1 MLKMAEAAEDPLQT
15 PGTGSQPTEKRKRT
29 VEDFNQFCNFVLAYT
44 GYIPPSKEECDWTPS
59 RSNSPIR
66 AESVAD
72 SDSWDS
78 TQSVDFDTIQSF
90 VKSAKS
96 SKRNGF
102 HRLKPNGGVLLD
114 RLKLKDSL
122 YPPPPAPAP
131 ERKKEKKV
139 KRWSPEVEKQRAEGG
154 PAAGGEKSGFARIK
168 RSKKRKLKK
177 ERAEKKVKS
186 SLSETDSDEEGVK
199 AGLLAEPLRP
209 GPDPSHPQD
218 YQMEIKECLSVA
230 NSHDG
235 ESSSSEGETRIMD
248 EDIMVESDDDSW
260 GLVTCYCQKP
270 FAGRPMIEC
279 NQCNTWIH
287 LSCAKIRKS
296 NVPDVFFCEKCRDG
310 KDARRSGSS
319 QKKVP

>member
-1 MLKMAEAAEDPLQT
+1 MLKMAESGEDPLQAA
-15 PGTGSQPTEKRKRT
+15 GVCAQPTEKRKRT

-44 GYIPPSKEECDWTPS
+44 GYIPPSREECEWTPS
-59 RSNSPIR
+59 SSNSPIR
-66 AESVAD
+66 TESVVD

-78 TQSVDFDTIQSF
+78 TQSIDFDTIQNF
-90 VKSAKS
+90 VKKAKS
-96 SKRNGF
+96 SKGNGF
-102 HRLKPNGGVLLD
+102 HRLKSDGMLLD

-122 YPPPPAPAP
+122 YPPADKKK
-131 ERKKEKKV
+131 ERKS
-139 KRWSPEVEKQRAEGG
+139 KRWSPEVQQQRGLD
-154 PAAGGEKSGFARIK
+154 GEKSSFARIK

-177 ERAEKKVKS
+177 ERTEKKIKS
-186 SLSETDSDEEGVK
+186 SLSETDSDEEVVK
-199 AGLLAEPLRP
+199 ANFLSEPLRP
-209 GPDPSHPQD
+209 APAVAHTEN
-218 YQMEIKECLSVA
+218 YKMEIEECLSMG

-235 ESSSSEGETRIMD
+235 ETSSSEGEPRIMD

-260 GLVTCYCQKP
+260 SLVTCYCQKP

-296 NVPDVFFCEKCRDG
+296 NVPDVFFCEKCRDA
-310 KDARRSGSS
+310 KESRKSGSS

>member
-1 MLKMAEAAEDPLQT
+1 MLKMAEDPLQT
-15 PGTGSQPTEKRKRT
+15 AGVDSQPAEKRKRT

-44 GYIPPSKEECDWTPS
+44 GYIPPCREECDWTPS
-59 RSNSPIR
+59 SSNSPVPT
-66 AESVAD
+66 ESVLD

-78 TQSVDFDTIQSF
+78 TQSVDFDTIQNF
-90 VKSAKS
+90 VKKANS

-102 HRLKPNGGVLLD
+102 HHLKPGGGLLD

-122 YPPPPAPAP
+122 YPAP
-131 ERKKEKKV
+131 ERKREKRN
-139 KRWSPEVEKQRAEGG
+139 KRWSSEVEKQRN
-154 PAAGGEKSGFARIK
+154 PDGEKPSFSRIK
-168 RSKKRKLKK
+168 RRKKWKLKK
-177 ERAEKKVKS
+177 DRAEKKIKA
-186 SLSETDSDEEGVK
+186 SLSETDSDEEVVK
-199 AGLLAEPLRP
+199 AGFLPESLRP
-209 GPDPSHPQD
+209 DAAVAYTKN
-218 YQMEIKECLSVA
+218 YQMEMKESLSLG

-235 ESSSSEGETRIMD
+235 GTSSSEGETRIMD

-296 NVPDVFFCEKCRDG
+296 KVPDVFFCERCRDG
-310 KDARRSGSS
+310 KKPNLGRKR
-319 QKKVP
+319 VP

>member
-1 MLKMAEAAEDPLQT
+1 MLKMAEDALQSVVVD
-15 PGTGSQPTEKRKRT
+15 SQPAEKRKRT

-44 GYIPPSKEECDWTPS
+44 GYIPPCREECDWTPS
-59 RSNSPIR
+59 SSNSPVPT
-66 AESVAD
+66 ESVLD

-78 TQSVDFDTIQSF
+78 TQSVDFDTIQDF
-90 VKSAKS
+90 VKKAS

-102 HRLKPNGGVLLD
+102 HPLKPAGGLLD

-122 YPPPPAPAP
+122 YPAP
-131 ERKKEKKV
+131 EPKKEKRN
-139 KRWSPEVEKQRAEGG
+139 KRWEPEVEKQRG
-154 PAAGGEKSGFARIK
+154 PPDGEKSGFSRIK
-168 RSKKRKLKK
+168 RRKKWKLKK
-177 ERAEKKVKS
+177 DRSEKKIKA
-186 SLSETDSDEEGVK
+186 SLSETDSDEEVVK
-199 AGLLAEPLRP
+199 ASFLPEPLRP
-209 GPDPSHPQD
+209 EVAAAYPEN
-218 YQMEIKECLSVA
+218 YQMEIKESLSMG

-235 ESSSSEGETRIMD
+235 GTSSSEGETRIMD

-296 NVPDVFFCEKCRDG
+296 KVPDVFFCEKCREG
-310 KDARRSGSS
+310 RKANPGR
-319 QKKVP
+319 KKSP